1 MKQLPLGP
9 EVQESIMA
17 MVTVCA
23 GLLARPR
30 PPPPPGGRGAP
41 GGGGRDGGG
50 APGAGGVFPPQG
62 SGPPGPRILPP
73 GGLFPPGGHNPESL
87 ASLSSQ
93 VSGEQILEFKKSSTK
108 KKSFMSFLILSPQ
121 FQSSLALQA
130 PPASSAAF
138 SLPGVNYQ
146 K

>member
-9 EVQESIMA
+9 EVQESIMS

-41 GGGGRDGGG
+41 GGGVRDGGG
-50 APGAGGVFPPQG
+50 APGSGGVFAGPPQG

-73 GGLFPPGGHNPESL
+73 GGLFPPGSHNPESL
-87 ASLSSQ
+87 ASLSS
-93 VSGEQILEFKKSSTK
+93 
-108 KKSFMSFLILSPQ
+108 Q

-138 SLPGVNYQ
+138 SLPGVKTN
-146 K
+146 KN